1 MNIQSTQFQRPSVT
15 ARPQQSPEND
25 PSTFFMDFDP
35 LGGIKDAA
43 EDVVDLGF
51 RFGMGALPGFGAQT
65 HAEIAILGGFS
76 GRGQSDTTLA
86 VAGGVSNVV
95 GTGSL
100 LVAGGQMLFGADPSL
115 ALGIGAAGLAGSGI
129 ASSILLR

>member
-25 PSTFFMDFDP
+25 SSTFFMDFDP
-35 LGGIKDAA
+35 LGGVKRAA

-51 RFGMGALPGFGAQT
+51 RFGMGALPGLGAQN

-115 ALGIGAAGLAGSGI
+115 ALGIGVAGLAGSGI